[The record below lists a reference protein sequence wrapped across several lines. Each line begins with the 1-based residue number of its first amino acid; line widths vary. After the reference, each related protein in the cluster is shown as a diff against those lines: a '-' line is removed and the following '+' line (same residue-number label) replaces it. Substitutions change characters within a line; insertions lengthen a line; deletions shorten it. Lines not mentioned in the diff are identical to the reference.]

1 MRRSVVG
8 RRALTVSLSI
18 LMLFVTAGAKPKHET
33 RAGAEQPNLLHNST
47 GEFVWLPQRRLM
59 KRVTHCVPPA
69 LPTGGTLRLKSTVTV
84 EIKLGAEGKVEAA
97 RVTHGQPLLY
107 QAVIE
112 AVRKWTFKPMIVRE
126 GPSRCWQIEVR
137 IIDARRPNEEAR
149 VPSRFL
155 KGH

>member
-1 MRRSVVG
+1 MGSVVG

-18 LMLFVTAGAKPKHET
+18 LMLFVMPSARPKHEP

-47 GEFVWLPQRRLM
+47 GEYVWLTQRRLM

-84 EIKLGAEGKVEAA
+84 EIKIGADGKVEAA
-97 RVTHGQPLLY
+97 RVTQGHPMLY

-112 AVRKWTFKPMIVRE
+112 AVTKWTFKPMIVR
-126 GPSRCWQIEVR
+126 GKANGFAGRLKFSLSTL
-137 IIDARRPNEEAR
+137 DRPT
-149 VPSRFL
+149 
-155 KGH
+155 